1 MINLVID
8 MMGGDNGFKAT
19 SEAVKEFLK
28 DNDDTCLTL
37 VGNKEYVD
45 TFKDYKNVQIVYSET
60 LLSMDVD
67 PMKALKDEKSSLMVA
82 IKELLDNDF
91 DGIISA
97 GSTGALLTAAI
108 FKVKRIEGIKRPGLI
123 TSFPTLLGDKKTVV
137 IDLGANLVNTAEE
150 LVQFAKL
157 GKIYYSLAYKVEN
170 PAIYQLNN
178 GTEEEKGRDINKE
191 AFTILKN
198 DSSLNFCGNIE
209 ARDVLQGN
217 ADVVVT
223 DGFSGNIFLKA
234 TEGGVKAMSTLLKEA
249 FMKNLGTKICY
260 LLLRKQ
266 IKEMKKKMDYK
277 NVGGAMLLGVNK
289 IVVKAHGSSDAKA
302 FLSALNLSK
311 KLANDNIIEKIKGEI
326 K

>member
-28 DNDDTCLTL
+28 DNDYTCLTL

-45 TFKDYKNVQIVYSET
+45 TFKDYKNVRIVYSET

-108 FKVKRIEGIKRPGLI
+108 FKVKRIKGIKRPGLI

-178 GTEEEKGRDINKE
+178 GTEEEKGRDKRSIHYFKE
-191 AFTILKN
+191 
-198 DSSLNFCGNIE
+198 
-209 ARDVLQGN
+209 
-217 ADVVVT
+217 
-223 DGFSGNIFLKA
+223 
-234 TEGGVKAMSTLLKEA
+234 
-249 FMKNLGTKICY
+249 
-260 LLLRKQ
+260 
-266 IKEMKKKMDYK
+266 
-277 NVGGAMLLGVNK
+277 
-289 IVVKAHGSSDAKA
+289 
-302 FLSALNLSK
+302 
-311 KLANDNIIEKIKGEI
+311 
-326 K
+326 